1 MSEYFLAGIMKG
13 IEDTMNTEQLIN
25 AITPEAYERLLY
37 AVETGKW
44 PEGTPLSQEQR
55 DSCMQ
60 AVMLYQSKHNTN
72 AEHMTVAA
80 GGEIKFKSKAELKK
94 EFQPEQADIVR
105 VNLNAQ

>member
-1 MSEYFLAGIMKG
+1 
-13 IEDTMNTEQLIN
+13 MNTEQLVR

-44 PEGTPLSQEQR
+44 PDGTALSQEQR

-60 AVMLYQSKHNTN
+60 AVMLYQSKHNTE

-80 GGEIKFKSKAELKK
+80 GGEISFKSKSELKK
-94 EFQPEQADIVR
+94 VFKQGSDDIVR
-105 VNLNAQ
+105 VKVNE